1 MHRGKDNGFSESLTE
16 AMYYDEDSFI
26 PTLKDSMVD
35 LGIAFDEVAELV
47 NSAYFNSD
55 EINNLF
61 ATNYPF
67 QRSFDEVSEE
77 VGAWITYFIEGLNN
91 KEYNYEESLKEG
103 RKSDPFV
110 DSQGNTYSDEDRSSP
125 DMNDSYK
132 DIYTIIFNELS
143 PEHSNWMKK
152 TRVKDIPMRKRYDA
166 YDVGTDMDDNIIVH
180 ADSEEDFELA
190 RRVADAYGL
199 EFREP
204 KRRAYD
210 RDLTATIVM
219 PK

>member
-1 MHRGKDNGFSESLTE
+1 M
-16 AMYYDEDSFI
+16 
-26 PTLKDSMVD
+26 
-35 LGIAFDEVAELV
+35 AELV